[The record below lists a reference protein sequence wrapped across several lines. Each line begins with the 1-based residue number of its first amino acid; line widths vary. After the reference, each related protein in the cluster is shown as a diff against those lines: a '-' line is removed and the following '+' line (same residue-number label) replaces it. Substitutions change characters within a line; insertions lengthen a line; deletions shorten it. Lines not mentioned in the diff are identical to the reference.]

1 MLFTALLL
9 ATYIRF
15 WILNGLADVIF
26 LLSLTIADLV
36 YATQA
41 KPLLHYEVVII
52 LLLHFE
58 KWNLKVKVYKMI
70 LQAS

>member
-15 WILNGLADVIF
+15 WIQNGLADLIF
-26 LLSLTIADLV
+26 LLLLTIADLV

-41 KPLLHYEVVII
+41 KPLKEVVII
-52 LLLHFE
+52 LLLQFE

-70 LQAS
+70 L